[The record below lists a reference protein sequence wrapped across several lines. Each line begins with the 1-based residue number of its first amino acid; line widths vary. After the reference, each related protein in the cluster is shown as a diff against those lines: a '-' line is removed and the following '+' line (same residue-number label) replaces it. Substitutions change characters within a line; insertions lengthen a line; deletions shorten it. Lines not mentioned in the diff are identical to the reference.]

1 MKLKQNKLKPMRTA
15 AVSSMVAPLIAL
27 AFLAMSGS
35 VTSALAT
42 IPVAS
47 NIDVNTAN
55 WSTSDG

>member
-1 MKLKQNKLKPMRTA
+1 
-15 AVSSMVAPLIAL
+15 MVAPLIAL